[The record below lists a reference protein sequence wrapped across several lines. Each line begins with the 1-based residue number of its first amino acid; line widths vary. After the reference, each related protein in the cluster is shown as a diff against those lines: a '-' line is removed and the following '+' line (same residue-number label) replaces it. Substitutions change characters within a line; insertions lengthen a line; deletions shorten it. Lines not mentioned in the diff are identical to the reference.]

1 MTLSALN
8 ISDQVYDYILS
19 VSLRE
24 TDTLRRL
31 REETADFPNPNMQI
45 APDQGQFMA
54 LLLRIMGA
62 KKVIEV
68 GVFTGYSSLWMAQA
82 LPEDGLVIACDV
94 NEEYTAVARRYWRE
108 AGMDHRIDL
117 RLAPAIETL
126 DALIAGGETG
136 TVDFV
141 FLDALK
147 TEYRDYYERAL
158 QLLRPGGVVAIDNTL
173 WDGKVADKLIRDEAT
188 LALKD
193 LNRFLHGDE
202 RIDLSLL
209 PVADGLTLCRKRG

>member
-1 MTLSALN
+1 MTITTLN
-8 ISDQVYDYILS
+8 LDDRVYDYILS

-24 TDTLRRL
+24 GAVLRRL

-62 KKVIEV
+62 KKVIEI
-68 GVFTGYSSLWMAQA
+68 GVFTGYSSLWMAGS
-82 LPEDGLVIACDV
+82 LPEDGRIIACDV
-94 NEEYTAVARRYWRE
+94 NEEYTAVARRYWEE
-108 AGMDHRIDL
+108 AGVAHKIDL
-117 RLAPAIETL
+117 RLAPALETL
-126 DALIAGGETG
+126 DSLIAGGETG

-141 FLDALK
+141 FVDALK

-158 QLLRPGGVVAIDNTL
+158 QLLRAGGVIAIDNTL
-173 WDGKVADKLIRDEAT
+173 WDGKVADPGIRDAAT
-188 LALKD
+188 SALRE
-193 LNRFLHGDE
+193 LNAFLHGDD

-209 PVADGLTLCRKRG
+209 PVADGLTLCRKR

>member
-1 MTLSALN
+1 MTITTLN
-8 ISDQVYDYILS
+8 LTERVYDYILS

-24 TDTLRRL
+24 TESLRAL
-31 REETADFPNPNMQI
+31 REETAGFPNPNMQVS
-45 APDQGQFMA
+45 PDQGQFMA
-54 LLLRIMGA
+54 LLLAVMGA

-68 GVFTGYSSLWMAQA
+68 GVFTGYSSLWMAGA
-82 LPEDGLVIACDV
+82 LPEDGRIIACDV
-94 NEEYTAVARRYWRE
+94 NEEYTAVARRYWE
-108 AGMDHRIDL
+108 AAGVAHKMDL

-126 DALIAGGETG
+126 DALIAGGEAG

-147 TEYRDYYERAL
+147 TEYREYYERAL
-158 QLLRPGGVVAIDNTL
+158 TLLRPGGVIGIDNTL
-173 WDGKVADKLIRDEAT
+173 WDGKVADPDVQDEAT

-209 PVADGLTLCRKRG
+209 SIADGLTLCRKR